1 MDRKKVQ
8 CSHNA
13 KELLEAYCTINY
25 KGDLKM
31 NKDKRVTVR
40 FTKKEYET
48 LKSKSKVYG
57 IENLSLYIRKKM
69 LVDKDEYLSNA
80 SKIRKLYDHL
90 AQLEMEFETIK
101 NEAGL
106 SEYDILGY
114 EREFAN
120 MEEELKKIK

>member
-1 MDRKKVQ
+1 
-8 CSHNA
+8 
-13 KELLEAYCTINY
+13 
-25 KGDLKM
+25 M

-40 FTKKEYET
+40 FTNSEYET
-48 LKSKSKVYG
+48 LKSKCKKYG
-57 IENLSLYIRKKM
+57 IEQLSLYVRKKVLM
-69 LVDKDEYLSNA
+69 DNDEYHFNA
-80 SKIRKLYDHL
+80 SKIRELYNHL